1 MTAGDSGEQR
11 SMRQLLALLRPRWS
25 RAQVLVGVLCAIV
38 GFAVAVTVNVQR
50 SPQALGQAS
59 TEDLVRIL
67 SDLTQRSERLRAQIA
82 QLQAEHDALAGSGDR
97 SQAAID
103 DAHRRADVLGIL
115 AGTTPATGPGITLTI
130 TDPGHLVPADEML
143 DTIEELRDAG
153 AEAIQV
159 GDVRVVAS
167 TYFRDDAHGIIVD
180 GVVVRAPYRVVAL
193 GDSHTLGDALGI
205 PGGVLDTLAQFDGA
219 VAKVVDGTALTI
231 DALKVLQ
238 PPRYAQPAATESPA
252 KSPG

>member
-1 MTAGDSGEQR
+1 MTAGNSGEQR

-115 AGTTPATGPGITLTI
+115 AGTTPATGP
-130 TDPGHLVPADEML
+130 
-143 DTIEELRDAG
+143 
-153 AEAIQV
+153 
-159 GDVRVVAS
+159 
-167 TYFRDDAHGIIVD
+167 
-180 GVVVRAPYRVVAL
+180 
-193 GDSHTLGDALGI
+193 
-205 PGGVLDTLAQFDGA
+205 
-219 VAKVVDGTALTI
+219 
-231 DALKVLQ
+231 
-238 PPRYAQPAATESPA
+238 
-252 KSPG
+252 